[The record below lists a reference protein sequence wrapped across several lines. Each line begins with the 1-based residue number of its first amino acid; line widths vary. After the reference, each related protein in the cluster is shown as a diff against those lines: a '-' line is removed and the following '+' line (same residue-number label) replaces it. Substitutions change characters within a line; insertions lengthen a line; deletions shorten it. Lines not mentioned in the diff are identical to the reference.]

1 MGGCALTSRFELD
14 SKPCKNIS
22 LHQFAW
28 GQFAP
33 LVVEA
38 DKAVVEREPPAAVRS
53 YGKALVDLKERLR
66 LQRMS
71 ATFSSA
77 PVAQLP
83 SLTLLPLCA

>member
-1 MGGCALTSRFELD
+1 MAGGK
-14 SKPCKNIS
+14 SKSCS
-22 LHQFAW
+22 LNEADT
-28 GQFAP
+28 

-38 DKAVVEREPPAAVRS
+38 DKAVVEREPPATVRS
-53 YGKALVDLKERLR
+53 YGKALADLKERLR

>member
-1 MGGCALTSRFELD
+1 MSGGESEGCNLNEADALV
-14 SKPCKNIS
+14 
-22 LHQFAW
+22 A
-28 GQFAP
+28 
-33 LVVEA
+33 EA
-38 DKAVVEREPPAAVRS
+38 DKAVVEHEAPATVRS
-53 YGKALVDLKERLR
+53 YGKALADLKERLR

>member
-1 MGGCALTSRFELD
+1 MAGGKSESC
-14 SKPCKNIS
+14 S
-22 LHQFAW
+22 LNEADT
-28 GQFAP
+28 

-53 YGKALVDLKERLR
+53 YGKALADLKERLR

>member
-1 MGGCALTSRFELD
+1 MAGGKSESCGLNEADT
-14 SKPCKNIS
+14 
-22 LHQFAW
+22 
-28 GQFAP
+28 

>member
-1 MGGCALTSRFELD
+1 MAGGKSESC
-14 SKPCKNIS
+14 S
-22 LHQFAW
+22 LNEADT
-28 GQFAP
+28 

-53 YGKALVDLKERLR
+53 YGKAWADLKERLR

-77 PVAQLP
+77 PMAQLP